1 MLFIEALDLIPQ
13 NTKVFLRGTDCQDV
27 VDQKE
32 QHRTEDVLIHA
43 EIFAMHVV

>member
-13 NTKVFLRGTDCQDV
+13 NTKVFLRGTDCHDL

-32 QHRTEDVLIHA
+32 QYRRDDVLIHA